1 MYSSS
6 VVTTHLTDRRA
17 PLQYSCV
24 VLVIQQVTS
33 QGSPAAQVYGT
44 EAYLCA
50 YVSTSR
56 LAIEL
61 VAGQVW
67 GCEGFVGS

>member
-6 VVTTHLTDRRA
+6 VVTTRLTDRRA
-17 PLQYSCV
+17 PLQHSCV
-24 VLVIQQVTS
+24 VVATQQVTS
-33 QGSPAAQVYGT
+33 QGSPVAQVYGT

-50 YVSTSR
+50 DVSTSG

-67 GCEGFVGS
+67 GYEDES